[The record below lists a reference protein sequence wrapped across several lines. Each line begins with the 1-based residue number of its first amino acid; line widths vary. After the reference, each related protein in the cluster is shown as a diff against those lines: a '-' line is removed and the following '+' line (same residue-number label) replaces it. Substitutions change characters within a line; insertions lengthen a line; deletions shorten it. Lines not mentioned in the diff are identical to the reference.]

1 MDFNCDKNWFVA
13 IKVIKFND
21 FKLDKKTLG
30 KIIKNTT
37 KKLVY
42 LDKIIV
48 KNILIK

>member
-1 MDFNCDKNWFVA
+1 MDFDCDEKL
-13 IKVIKFND
+13 ICCKKVIKFND
-21 FKLDKKTLG
+21 FKLNKKTLG

-37 KKLVY
+37 KKLLY